1 MGKYQIGGDMVDE
14 AKIKYHASTACLHLK
29 ELMDLHPEKL
39 GPFCHEVLRLS
50 VTITDVLA
58 EGELCQEKLV

>member
-1 MGKYQIGGDMVDE
+1 MVDE
-14 AKIKYHASTACLHLK
+14 KKIMYHASTAHLHLK

-39 GPFCHEVLRLS
+39 GPFSHEVLRLS
-50 VTITDVLA
+50 AVITDVLA